1 MTVYFICTVQ
11 EIGGVAF
18 TFPVNPETYSATA
31 GRNYEEQQLLGSR
44 DIPMVGF
51 SKLEHLNFTAMLPGR
66 FDASYCNPGHF
77 LGPTAAYS
85 RLKTWATGAG
95 GGKIRP
101 LRVTIPGVLAETM
114 FLVSANVSTQPA
126 QEFGDIWV
134 EVEFVKWIDPR
145 DPPVV
150 GGQGVPTLPNPYSPV
165 PIPTYPTGPGS
176 PNPTYPTFPT
186 YPQNPHPPTPSN
198 PIYAPARYTVEAGD
212 TLWAL
217 ARHYYG
223 AGTEWRRIWNANQS
237 AISSGDPYELTPG
250 DVLVFPRA

>member
-1 MTVYFICTVQ
+1 MTTNFICTVQ
-11 EIGGVAF
+11 EIGGVGF

-31 GRNYEEQQLLGSR
+31 GRNYDEQQLLGSR

-51 SKLEHLNFTAMLPGR
+51 AKLEHLNFTAMLPGI
-66 FDASYCNPGHF
+66 FDASYCNPGLF

-95 GGKIRP
+95 GGKTRP
-101 LRVTIPGVLAETM
+101 LRVTIPGLLAETM
-114 FLVSANVSTQPA
+114 FLAQADVSTQPS

-134 EVEFVKWIDPR
+134 DVEFVKWIDPR
-145 DPPVV
+145 EPPAP

-165 PIPTYPTGPGS
+165 PIPGFPPPAEIPY
-176 PNPTYPTFPT
+176 PTYPE
-186 YPQNPHPPTPSN
+186 NPHPPTPSN
-198 PIYAPARYTVEAGD
+198 PIFQPSVITVSSGD

-223 AGTEWRRIWNANQS
+223 AGTEWRRIWEANKPLV
-237 AISSGDPYELTPG
+237 SGDPYVLTPG
-250 DVLVFPRA
+250 ETLRLPS